1 MDERDLNAID
11 AGLRLVNRE
20 LWIVTAAAGERRG
33 GLAATWVSS
42 ASIDREHPVML
53 AGIAPNHYTAE
64 LIDASAT
71 LGLHLLD
78 VSQVALAMNFAIGS
92 GRERDKLAG
101 LELLNS
107 QTGAPLLANCLA
119 WFDCRAF
126 ARITTGDRIF
136 YWADVLAAGQP
147 GKGTPLCEQEFF
159 ATATAEEKAALMANR
174 DADIKIQHPRWE
186 AWRKS
191 LPRELDCPWDAPF

>member
-1 MDERDLNAID
+1 MKVRDLDAID
-11 AGLRLVNRE
+11 AALRLVNRE

-53 AGIAPNHYTAE
+53 VGIAPNHYTAE
-64 LIDASAT
+64 LIDASGAF
-71 LGLHLLD
+71 GLHLLD
-78 VSQVALAMNFAIGS
+78 TSQVAVAMNFARGS

-101 LELLNS
+101 LEMNTG

-126 ARITTGDRIF
+126 ARISTGDRIF

-147 GKGTPLCEQEFF
+147 GTGTPLREQDFF
-159 ATATAEEKAALMANR
+159 AGATAEQKAALLANR
-174 DADIKIQHPRWE
+174 DADIKVQHPPWK
-186 AWRKS
+186 AWRES
-191 LPRELDCPWDAPF
+191 LPQKLDCPWDAPL